1 MGEKPEQASAKV
13 SKPRKSGVPL
23 TKFIGP
29 GLSLSGIAVVL
40 VMLVTGQIDLSK
52 LDMLGADNDA
62 PAALDASIQP
72 VRLQTTG
79 QKSQETIRIAT
90 FNIEALGKEKAG
102 DPAIMPIVA
111 QIISQFD
118 VVAIQE
124 VRGGDAQPI
133 QTLVEL
139 MRASGAY
146 YAATVSEP
154 IGRAP
159 QAESYAFMWDATRIQ
174 FIEGSAYL
182 VQDQADRMHR
192 EPMVASFES
201 RVGLADGR
209 RPFRFTLINAHTSPT
224 EVETSAIANEM
235 NVLDDVFVRVRQYDY
250 QTTGEEDC
258 IMLGDLNVDTKGLR
272 ELGQIPNIV
281 SIAGDSLT
289 NTLRTETLD
298 HILLDQTLTREY
310 TGRFGLIDFQ
320 RDLGLSQEKALQI
333 SDHLPLWAEF
343 STYEMPRF
351 EPVASQPPV
360 RY

>member
-1 MGEKPEQASAKV
+1 
-13 SKPRKSGVPL
+13 
-23 TKFIGP
+23 
-29 GLSLSGIAVVL
+29 
-40 VMLVTGQIDLSK
+40 
-52 LDMLGADNDA
+52 
-62 PAALDASIQP
+62 
-72 VRLQTTG
+72 
-79 QKSQETIRIAT
+79 
-90 FNIEALGKEKAG
+90 
-102 DPAIMPIVA
+102 
-111 QIISQFD
+111 
-118 VVAIQE
+118 
-124 VRGGDAQPI
+124 
-133 QTLVEL
+133 
-139 MRASGAY
+139 
-146 YAATVSEP
+146 
-154 IGRAP
+154 
-159 QAESYAFMWDATRIQ
+159 MWDATRIQ